1 MQLYDHTY
9 QKDNCGFGL
18 IAHQHGETSHKLVKT
33 AIHALDRMQHRGGIA
48 ADGKTGDGCGLLM
61 QKPDSFFRA
70 IAEENSWQLGR
81 KYAVGMIFLNPDP
94 IKANASKKIL
104 EEELARET
112 LTLVGWRLVPTDIS
126 TLGEIAKG
134 NLPGIEQVFVN
145 APPGWRNRDLE
156 RRLYMARRRAEKRIN
171 DECFYV
177 ASLSCL
183 VTIYKG
189 LMMPVDLPNFYLDLA
204 DIRMQTAICV
214 FHQRFSTNTSPQ
226 WHLAQPFRYL
236 AHNGEI
242 NTIKGNRQ
250 WCRARTNGFQ
260 SPLLPDLKDAA
271 PFVNE
276 SGSDSSSLDNM
287 LELFLAGGMDLYRGM
302 RLLMPPAWQN
312 NPLMDDD
319 LKAFYEFNSMHMEPW
334 DGPAG
339 VVVTNGRHV
348 ACNLDRNGLRPA
360 RYVITRDGFI
370 TLASEV
376 GIWDYGEDEVI
387 EKGRVGP
394 GEMLAIDT
402 YTGKIFNSNAID
414 DELKIRHPY
423 REWLDNNIR
432 RLVPFDKLDASLIG
446 QRIFNDREIAQY
458 HKMFNYSYEE
468 IHQVVKTLAE
478 NGQEATGSMGDD
490 TPMAVLSSQP
500 RSLYDYFRQQFAQV
514 TNPPIDP
521 LRERYVMS
529 LGTCIGRE
537 HNVFNETTGHANR
550 ILFATPVLMYTG
562 LKQLRELD
570 PEHYRSD
577 TLTLNY
583 DQEEGLEA
591 AILRLCD
598 EAETLVRDKNTV
610 ILVLSDRQIH
620 QGMLPIPAAMAV
632 GAVQKRLV
640 EQQLRCDSNI
650 IVETAS
656 VRDSHQF
663 AVLLGLGA
671 TAIYP
676 FLAYETIEQLVE
688 QKQLDLTA
696 RQAVV
701 NYREGINKGLLKILS
716 KMGISTIASY
726 RCAGLFEVIGL
737 NSSIMEICFPDLP
750 SRIQGADFADIE
762 QDNINLARKAFMPHQ
777 KMSHGGLLKYVH
789 GGEYHA
795 YNPDVVSTLQTA
807 VRSGGYSDY
816 RIFADHVNNR
826 PAAALRDLLALKDD
840 QTAIDISAVEPET
853 ELFKR
858 FDSAAMSIGALSPE
872 AHEALAIAMNRLG
885 GYSNSGEGGEDERR
899 FGTVKN
905 SRIKQIASG
914 RFGVTPHY
922 LVNADVLQIKV
933 AQGAKPGEGGQLP
946 GDKVTPLIAKLRFS
960 VPGVTL
966 ISPPPHHDIYSIE
979 DLAQL
984 IFDLKQVNPR
994 AVISV
999 KLVSGPGVGTIASG
1013 VAKAYADFITISG
1026 YDGGTG
1032 ASPLTSVKYAGCP
1045 WELGLAEAHQ
1055 SLVTNGLRHKV
1066 RLQVDG
1072 GLKTGI
1078 DIVKAAILGAE
1089 SFGFGTAPMVTLGCK
1104 FLRICHLNN
1113 CATGVATQDEVLREQ
1128 FFKGLPDQVMNYF
1141 KFIAQDVREILAR
1154 LGVESLTAIIG
1165 RTDLLVPLAGITAK
1179 QQKLDLR
1186 PIIAPVVA
1194 GSDTAL
1200 HQTDTN
1206 EPFDKG
1212 VLNQRLLSL
1221 ASNAIAH
1228 SSGGEYRLTIQ
1239 NTDRSVGAS
1248 LSGEI
1253 ARHHGDQGMAA
1264 NPIKV
1269 AFIGTAGQSFGVWNA
1284 GGLEMTLTGDAN
1296 DYVGKGMA
1304 GGKLTIKP
1312 PKGVEYLSHKT
1323 MIMGNTCL
1331 YGATGG
1337 KLFGC
1342 GRAGERFAVRN
1353 SGCHAVIEGTGDH
1366 TCEYMTGGIVTIL
1379 GQVGINFGA
1388 GMTGGFAYV
1397 LDESDDLAIRLN
1409 NESIEMLA
1417 IDELNIHQEHLRGII
1432 NQHLDETG
1440 SLRAEEIL
1448 TNFSTYA
1455 PLFKLIKPKAV
1466 DVKTLLGHRSRS
1478 SAELRVQAQ

>member
-1 MQLYDHTY
+1 M
-9 QKDNCGFGL
+9 
-18 IAHQHGETSHKLVKT
+18 
-33 AIHALDRMQHRGGIA
+33 
-48 ADGKTGDGCGLLM
+48 
-61 QKPDSFFRA
+61 
-70 IAEENSWQLGR
+70 
-81 KYAVGMIFLNPDP
+81 P
-94 IKANASKKIL
+94 I
-104 EEELARET
+104 
-112 LTLVGWRLVPTDIS
+112 
-126 TLGEIAKG
+126 
-134 NLPGIEQVFVN
+134 
-145 APPGWRNRDLE
+145 DL
-156 RRLYMARRRAEKRIN
+156 
-171 DECFYV
+171 
-177 ASLSCL
+177 S
-183 VTIYKG
+183 
-189 LMMPVDLPNFYLDLA
+189 NFYLDLA
-204 DIRMQTAICV
+204 DIRMQSAICV

-242 NTIKGNRQ
+242 NTINGNRQ
-250 WCRARTNGFQ
+250 WSRARTYRFK

-271 PFVNE
+271 PFVGQ

-287 LELFLAGGMDLYRGM
+287 LELFLAGGMDLYRAM

-312 NPLMDDD
+312 SSLMDDE
-319 LKAFYEFNSMHMEPW
+319 LRAFYEFNSMHMEPW

-339 VVVTNGRHV
+339 VVMTNGRHV

-360 RYVITRDGFI
+360 RYVITRNGFI

-376 GIWDYGEDEVI
+376 GIWDYGEDEVV

-394 GEMLAIDT
+394 GEMLALDT
-402 YTGKIFNSNAID
+402 YTGKLFSSNDID
-414 DELKIRHPY
+414 KDLKGRHPY
-423 REWLDNNIR
+423 REWLNKNVR
-432 RLVPFDKLDASLIG
+432 RLIPFDELEANKIG
-446 QRIFNDREIAQY
+446 VRAFTDVEMSQY

-468 IHQVVKTLAE
+468 IHQVIKTLAE

-500 RSLYDYFRQQFAQV
+500 RVLYDYFRQQFAQV

-537 HNVFNETTGHANR
+537 HNVFNETSGHADR
-550 ILFATPVLMYTG
+550 LLFSTPVLMYTG

-577 TLTLNY
+577 TLTLTY
-583 DQEEGLEA
+583 DGDEGLEA
-591 AILRLCD
+591 AIIRLCD
-598 EAETLVRDKNTV
+598 EAEDLVRNKSTV
-610 ILVLSDRQIH
+610 ILILSDRQIH
-620 QGMLPIPAAMAV
+620 KGLLVIPAAMAV

-640 EQQLRCDSNI
+640 DQQLRCDSNI

-656 VRDSHQF
+656 VRDSHHY

-676 FLAYETIEQLVE
+676 YLAFETIEQLVE
-688 QKQLDLTA
+688 QGQINLSPRD
-696 RQAVV
+696 AVV

-737 NSSIMEICFPDLP
+737 NDNIMKLCFSDLP
-750 SRIQGADFADIE
+750 SRIQGADFSDIE
-762 QDNINLARKAFMPHQ
+762 QDCINLARKAFLPHQ

-789 GGEYHA
+789 GEEYHA
-795 YNPDVVSTLQTA
+795 FNPNVVNYLQRA
-807 VRSGGYSDY
+807 VRNGNYDDY
-816 RIFADHVNNR
+816 RQFADEVNNR
-826 PAAALRDLLALKDD
+826 PASMLRDLLVLKNDCE
-840 QTAIDISAVEPET
+840 AIDIDQVESNSD
-853 ELFKR
+853 LFKR

-899 FGTVKN
+899 YGTVKN

-946 GDKVTPLIAKLRFS
+946 GDKVSPLIAKLRFS

-984 IFDLKQVNPR
+984 IFDLKQVNPK
-994 AVISV
+994 AIVSV
-999 KLVSGPGVGTIASG
+999 KLVSGPGVGTIAAG

-1026 YDGGTG
+1026 YDGGTA

-1055 SLVTNGLRHKV
+1055 ALVTNGLRHKV

-1072 GLKTGI
+1072 GLKTGV

-1089 SFGFGTAPMVTLGCK
+1089 SFGFGTAPMVALGCK

-1113 CATGVATQDEVLREQ
+1113 CATGVATQDDVLREQ
-1128 FFKGLPDQVMNYF
+1128 FFKGLPEQVMNYF
-1141 KFIAQDVREILAR
+1141 KFMAHDVREILAR
-1154 LGVESLTAIIG
+1154 LGVKSLTEIIG
-1165 RTDLLVPLAGITAK
+1165 RVDLLTQVEGISAK
-1179 QQKLDLR
+1179 QQKLDLS
-1186 PIIAPVVA
+1186 PIIAPVIA
-1194 GSDTAL
+1194 KENTAL
-1200 HQTDTN
+1200 YKTEDNT
-1206 EPFDKG
+1206 PFDEGK
-1212 VLNQRLLSL
+1212 LNQQMLS
-1221 ASNAIAH
+1221 AAQDAVAH
-1228 SSGGEYRLTIQ
+1228 SSGGEFRFTIQ
-1239 NTDRSVGAS
+1239 NTDRSVGAT

-1253 ARHHGDQGMAA
+1253 ARHHGNQGMAA
-1264 NPIKV
+1264 SPITMHLS
-1269 AFIGTAGQSFGVWNA
+1269 GTAGQSFGVWNA
-1284 GGLEMTLTGDAN
+1284 GGLNLILTGDAN
-1296 DYVGKGMA
+1296 DYVGKGMT
-1304 GGKLTIKP
+1304 GGIITVKP

-1337 KLFGC
+1337 KLYGC

-1366 TCEYMTGGIVTIL
+1366 ACEYMTGGIVTIL
-1379 GQVGINFGA
+1379 GDIGINFGA

-1397 LDESDDLAIRLN
+1397 LDERGDLATRLN
-1409 NESIEMLA
+1409 TESIEMLA
-1417 IDELNIHQEHLRGII
+1417 VDDIAIHQEHLRGII
-1432 NQHLDETG
+1432 NHHFEATG
-1440 SLRAEEIL
+1440 SLRAQEIL
-1448 TNFSTYA
+1448 LDFDKFA
-1455 PLFKLIKPKAV
+1455 PLFKLIKPTAT